1 MSKNS
6 DTPSTSPKAPL
17 SAEGQSKG
25 TGIGGNA

>member
-17 SAEGQSKG
+17 SAEGQSKENG
-25 TGIGGNA
+25 TQQK

>member
-17 SAEGQSKG
+17 SAEGQSKETG
-25 TGIGGNA
+25 TQK